1 MGFTRAAQR
10 RRAGEALPGPNG
22 VTVPVAVPIDVA
34 VAVPI
39 DQLDARRWRFLGV
52 LLAGVFMA
60 ILDVFIVNVAAPDIE
75 ASLHTDAGTLQ
86 LIVASYTLAYAMLLI
101 TGARLGDDHG
111 HKRFYLIGVAVFTT
125 ASVACGV
132 APTATLLIA
141 ARVAQGIGAG
151 LLVPQVI
158 SIIQIR
164 FVGAER
170 TRALGIYGL
179 VLGLAS
185 VAGQI
190 VGGLLLL
197 WDPLDLGWRAV
208 FLVNVPIGIV
218 TLVLGARLIP
228 ESRAAEPRAI
238 DPLGIGLL
246 SVGVLALVYPLV
258 EGREAGWAPWVWL
271 MMAAGV
277 AILAVFIAVERS
289 FSRKGRAALLDVEMF
304 ESRDFCWGLASIF
317 FLQCCAAS
325 MFLVLT
331 VYLQDGRGYTPIQSG
346 LTYVP
351 LGLAFAL
358 AALFVRRLSPRL
370 QSTITPLGMLGLA
383 AADGLLALMVS
394 RTGTWSI
401 LWAAPLLVLL
411 GGGQGA
417 AYTSIVTLVLARVRP
432 HHVASA
438 SGLLVTTV
446 QLGNLIGVAT
456 LGSLFFA
463 VRDES
468 DHPIEEASNTAL
480 SVTLAVTAV
489 VALVAAG
496 CFARIGERTIPEH
509 SEAEGLIVV
518 AE

>member
-1 MGFTRAAQR
+1 
-10 RRAGEALPGPNG
+10 
-22 VTVPVAVPIDVA
+22 
-34 VAVPI
+34 
-39 DQLDARRWRFLGV
+39 V

-75 ASLHTDAGTLQ
+75 SSLHTDAGTLE
-86 LIVASYTLAYAMLLI
+86 LIVASYTLAYAMMLI

-111 HKRFYLIGVAVFTT
+111 HRRFYLIGVALFTT
-125 ASVACGV
+125 ASAVCGA
-132 APTATLLIA
+132 APTATVLIA

-151 LLVPQVI
+151 VLVPQVL
-158 SIIQIR
+158 SIVQIR

-170 TRALGIYGL
+170 TRALGLYGL

-190 VGGLLLL
+190 VGGVLLL
-197 WDPLDLGWRAV
+197 WNPLDLGWRVV
-208 FLVNVPIGIV
+208 FLVNVPIGVI

-228 ESRAAEPRAI
+228 ESRAAEPRAV
-238 DPLGIGLL
+238 DPIGIGLL
-246 SVGVLALVYPLV
+246 SIGVLALVYPLV

-271 MMAAGV
+271 MMGSGV
-277 AILAVFIAVERS
+277 LILATFIAVERA
-289 FSRKGRAALLDVEMF
+289 FSRNGRPALLDVELF
-304 ESRDFCWGLASIF
+304 QSTDFCWGLASIF
-317 FLQCCAAS
+317 FLQSCAAS

-331 VYLQDGRGYTPIQSG
+331 VFLQDGHGYSPLQSG

-351 LGLAFAL
+351 LGLAFAF
-358 AALFVRRLSPRL
+358 AALLVRRLSPRR

-383 AADGLLALMVS
+383 VADGVLALTVS
-394 RTGTWSI
+394 RTGSWSI
-401 LWAAPLLVLL
+401 VWAAPLLVLL

-432 HHVASA
+432 RHVASA
-438 SGLLVTTV
+438 SGVLVTTV

-468 DHPIEEASNTAL
+468 KRTIEEASNLAF
-480 SVTLAVTAV
+480 SVTLGVTSL
-489 VALVAAG
+489 VALVAAA
-496 CFARIGERTIPEH
+496 CFARIGERTIPEQA
-509 SEAEGLIVV
+509 EADALAVV
-518 AE
+518 TE